1 MIASLLMLVVTIALF
16 AVWFRYTCVLILNA
30 KPAKDYSLE
39 VASANELKFVQI
51 QQSHAR
57 DWKRTDLDKME
68 RHLDGDYRLLTYI
81 LRHGAQFQVGLNSL
95 ERRIVMLD
103 FEILRIWYAVARHIS
118 LANGRKSLQ
127 EMTSIVAHLANF
139 MGERALAHAD

>member
-1 MIASLLMLVVTIALF
+1 MELS
-16 AVWFRYTCVLILNA
+16 FR
-30 KPAKDYSLE
+30 LE
-39 VASANELKFVQI
+39 ST
-51 QQSHAR
+51 R
-57 DWKRTDLDKME
+57 
-68 RHLDGDYRLLTYI
+68 
-81 LRHGAQFQVGLNSL
+81 L

-127 EMTSIVAHLANF
+127 EMTSIIAHLANF